1 MATTLRDPAPAA
13 PTRHFAD
20 DLRERSD
27 EALVALLRARPDLA
41 TPSPSTLR
49 SLAARASSRTS
60 TERALARTDALT
72 LQVLEAVLAL
82 SPARTVPDPRGPREA
97 PQASGAQAARR
108 PAAVRVTPAVV
119 ARSLGVPE
127 EDAPLVREAVA
138 HALESALLWD
148 ADPGAPGRATGAGY
162 EPDLRTAPGLDEV
175 LGPYPAGL
183 GPDTETAA
191 TRALDAPGS
200 QPGVPPLDEV
210 PAGARAV
217 LDALAWGPPVGVL
230 PAPGSRAR
238 DAVDRLVRQGYLV
251 RSDARHVMLP
261 RAVGL
266 ALRGGRTHREP
277 AARPPRPQGR
287 SVSRATVDAE
297 SATAALEIVRRIA
310 VLLATWTDAPAPLLR
325 AGGLGVRDLRRV
337 AAAMEADEASAA
349 FVLELASTAG
359 LVADDGEAPPSYV
372 PTVSGV
378 EWLDGALPG
387 PDDAERW
394 AVLVRA
400 WAASRR
406 TPWQIGTRD
415 ERGALRAPLAPDLN
429 RPWVPRLRAQVLEV
443 LATAPDHDGAATA
456 LTTSAVSD
464 VLAWSTPRAVP
475 PERAVD
481 GLLMEAAWLGV
492 TGAGA
497 LSTAGR
503 ALLDEIGARAAADAD
518 PAPESRSA
526 ADRGTAD
533 PVVTA
538 LRAALPPEVEEVLL
552 QGDLTGIVPGRPSRE
567 LARLL
572 GRAADSESR
581 GAATTVRFTA
591 ESVTRS
597 LDHGTTADDLLAELA
612 RRSPVPLPQP
622 LEYLVR
628 DTARR
633 HGAVRVGSAGSYL
646 RAAEPTI
653 LAGLENDPSLAH
665 LGLVRLAPT
674 VLAAAADPVELHE
687 ALRARGLVSAL
698 ESPGGQVLDLRR
710 ARPGRAVPAP
720 RSALVVGGRV
730 AAAVSS
736 APDYAALVASLRAAD
751 LATRD
756 TDNTAS
762 RARAEARDAARAA
775 AGALLRDDTPEPEP
789 GPAAGTP
796 TPSADVE
803 LAERSQPGDP
813 RYHLA
818 DLGVYQGP
826 QGSAASGTTS
836 GGSPAAGSTSGFG
849 DPPPGLGGARTAAA
863 GVGHDVTEAPDDEGT
878 QHPADALAILR
889 DAIRD
894 GAHVWVELVGRTGSP
909 ERRRLR
915 PLRLDGG
922 RLRAVD
928 PARDAELTVA
938 VHRIAGVDPDG
949 PGTPGTDK
957 GAPPQTPAARTEET
971 G

>member
-82 SPARTVPDPRGPREA
+82 SPARAVPEHRGA
-97 PQASGAQAARR
+97 PPGAHAARP

-119 ARSLGVPE
+119 ARALGVS
-127 EDAPLVREAVA
+127 EDDASLFGEAVA

-148 ADPGAPGRATGAGY
+148 ADPGAPLRATGVGH

-200 QPGVPPLDEV
+200 QAGVPPLDEV

-266 ALRGGRTHREP
+266 ALRGGHTHREP

-287 SVSRATVDAE
+287 SVARTTVDAE

-337 AAAMEADEASAA
+337 AAAMETDEASAA

-415 ERGALRAPLAPDLN
+415 ERGALRATLAPDLN

-443 LATAPDHDGAATA
+443 LATAPDADGAAIS

-503 ALLDEIGARAAADAD
+503 ALLDEIGTSATAGAD
-518 PAPESRSA
+518 PAPEPRGAADRSA
-526 ADRGTAD
+526 AERGAGARGTAD
-533 PVVTA
+533 PVVAA

-572 GRAADSESR
+572 SRAADSESR

-633 HGAVRVGSAGSYL
+633 HGAVRIGSAGSYL
-646 RAAEPTI
+646 RAAEPTV
-653 LAGLENDPSLAH
+653 LAGLENDPTLAH

-674 VLAAAADPVELHE
+674 VLAAAADAVELHE

-751 LATRD
+751 VATRD

-775 AGALLRDDTPEPEP
+775 AGALLRDDTPEPAP
-789 GPAAGTP
+789 APAAGTP
-796 TPSADVE
+796 TPSAE
-803 LAERSQPGDP
+803 AEPAEASQHPEP
-813 RYHLA
+813 RYHLT
-818 DLGVYQGP
+818 DLGVHQGP
-826 QGSAASGTTS
+826 QVSPGS
-836 GGSPAAGSTSGFG
+836 GSTSARSGSAGSPPGFG
-849 DPPPGLGGARTAAA
+849 DPSAGRGGAPTAAA
-863 GVGHDVTEAPDDEGT
+863 GVGHDVTDAPDGEGT

-938 VHRIAGVDPDG
+938 VHRIAGVDPDR
-949 PGTPGTDK
+949 PGTP
-957 GAPPQTPAARTEET
+957 A
-971 G
+971 